1 MYIYILY
8 FTSLVR
14 LYVVIS
20 ARCLW
25 RTGNCT
31 WGEPAVDSNGR
42 AAGGPDGFN
51 GFGPKNIKKPGVF
64 GKIRLRTSTDGPTI
78 LFWSAGAGHRNI
90 VKTQFL
96 LTSLW
101 IRSLPMIFHSW
112 ESTCFDHVNDQWTIW
127 RDLSCFVSSL
137 GDWLAG
143 SGEGNEEVHI
153 KLCRGWWP
161 QSVYGCWNG
170 FMIRSHWRVPLQ

>member
-1 MYIYILY
+1 MLSFQQDVCDAPATAPEANQQWIPMAELQADQMASMGSGQK
-8 FTSLVR
+8 TSKNLV
-14 LYVVIS
+14 
-20 ARCLW
+20 
-25 RTGNCT
+25 
-31 WGEPAVDSNGR
+31 
-42 AAGGPDGFN
+42 F
-51 GFGPKNIKKPGVF
+51 F